1 MSALRPLFVRPS
13 SALRPLFVRPSSDLR
28 PPFSS
33 HKPKQKKQY
42 FCKSFHF
49 YPLDPILSTQLNF
62 RDLGGIQTT
71 DGWKVKPGLLF
82 RSGDFFTLSADDIL
96 MLEGM
101 KLATII
107 DLRAQREID
116 RRPDKLIG
124 SVKEIIHIDIHD
136 AARDKA
142 EKFLEENDAEGLETV
157 LIHDYIRMVT
167 VHQHDFRR
175 FLEILAGTGNLP
187 LVYHCAAG
195 KDRTGLATVF
205 LLTALGVDLEHI
217 REDYMATN
225 IFTESYTQKIIRK
238 VTESGLNGEILRPL
252 LEVRKDYLDAGLTEI
267 ERLSGGLELFVR
279 YVLKADCET
288 LQDKYLTN

>member
-1 MSALRPLFVRPS
+1 
-13 SALRPLFVRPSSDLR
+13 
-28 PPFSS
+28 
-33 HKPKQKKQY
+33 
-42 FCKSFHF
+42 
-49 YPLDPILSTQLNF
+49 LDPILSTQLNF

-71 DGWKVKPGLLF
+71 DGRKVKSGLLF
-82 RSGDFFTLSADDIL
+82 RSGDFFTLSPGDIHK
-96 MLEGM
+96 LEVM
-101 KLATII
+101 KLASII
-107 DLRAQREID
+107 DLRARREID
-116 RRPDKLIG
+116 RRPDKLID

-157 LIHDYIRMVT
+157 LIHDYIRMIT
-167 VHQHDFRR
+167 VHQHDFRS
-175 FLEILAGTGNLP
+175 FLDILANTENLP

-252 LEVRKDYLDAGLTEI
+252 LEVRKEYLDAALTEI
-267 ERLSGGLELFVR
+267 ERLSGGLEIFVR
-279 YVLKADCET
+279 DVLKADIKKLRE
-288 LQDKYLTN
+288 KYLVNHKFSQRSPYSHQA